1 MLVRLTLAALLAA
14 GLAVAQP
21 GGGSVGGMGGEGM
34 GGGGGSRG
42 GGGDMGGM
50 GGGGGMMPKRQS
62 KLDIFCD
69 KLKLKSDQKSQVETI
84 FSAANEKAVPVRDQL
99 NKGRQ
104 VIAQAILA
112 KASDADV
119 NKLLAEYATV
129 SAQMTGIEADAFA
142 KVYALLKPNQQA
154 KAGPA
159 FELMA
164 GMFYPASG
172 GGRTGGGRGRGG
184 R

>member
-1 MLVRLTLAALLAA
+1 MLVRLTLAALLAT

-21 GGGSVGGMGGEGM
+21 GGGGQMGEGM
-34 GGGGGSRG
+34 GGGSRG
-42 GGGDMGGM
+42 GGGSEGM
-50 GGGGGMMPKRQS
+50 GRGDISPGGAIQRRQS
-62 KLDIFCD
+62 KLDLFAD

-84 FSAANEKAVPVRDQL
+84 FSSANEKAAPVRDQL

-104 VIAQAILA
+104 VIAQALLS
-112 KASDADV
+112 KASDDDIK
-119 NKLLAEYATV
+119 KLLADYATV

-154 KAGPA
+154 KAAQA

-164 GMFYPASG
+164 GMFYPMGG
-172 GGRTGGGRGRGG
+172 GGRMGGGRGNREGG